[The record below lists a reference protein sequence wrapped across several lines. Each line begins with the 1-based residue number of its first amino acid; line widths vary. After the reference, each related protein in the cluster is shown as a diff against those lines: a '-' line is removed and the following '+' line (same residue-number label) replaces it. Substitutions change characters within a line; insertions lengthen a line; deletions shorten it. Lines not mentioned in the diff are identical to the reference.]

1 MKTINIATVE
11 NKVYK
16 ETLKNGLTIY
26 VFPDETK
33 GITMNLIVKY
43 GSAMNDFR
51 FKGESEYL
59 IFFNN
64 KQHCKMFA
72 EFLNKFVKNM
82 K

>member
-1 MKTINIATVE
+1 MVKIQKSDFIDNIFYV
-11 NKVYK
+11 K
-16 ETLKNGLTIY
+16 KNGIL
-26 VFPDETK
+26 VDPDELFNNNK
-33 GITMNLIVKY
+33 QSSKKLIHK
-43 GSAMNDFR
+43 

-64 KQHCKMFA
+64 EQHCKMFA

>member
-1 MKTINIATVE
+1 MIKIQKSDFVDNIFYIKKNEILVDPADLFNNNKQSSKKLIN
-11 NKVYK
+11 K
-16 ETLKNGLTIY
+16 
-26 VFPDETK
+26 
-33 GITMNLIVKY
+33 
-43 GSAMNDFR
+43 

-64 KQHCKMFA
+64 EQHCKMFA